1 MSDDTLLRTTPPHA
15 VEAEG
20 WLVGALLTR
29 GDEVLDRARLTQS
42 DFYTPR
48 AGEIWASAER
58 LRRAGKVVGGVAIVE
73 ELRASGRLEAVG
85 GVAKV
90 LESFPGTGWVEG
102 LKDVDALA
110 SRIREAAEARAKVVA
125 FTRARDTI
133 LGAQDTILGGKA
145 PLPVRLAEAEAILAS
160 VVPAA
165 PREEARE
172 PEPGAPPEIDLAWLP
187 EWFGRWAHTV
197 ETSVQV
203 PRAYPVLLGLAAV
216 SAALARRL
224 EVEVRP
230 GRREPVNLYV
240 APVGPPASG
249 KTPAAN
255 LARAPLDEWQAE
267 ARLAMGPALAHQ
279 RSAIEVAEGQRRAA
293 VSAASKAKDDAERS
307 AAENEA
313 REAAARL
320 SALAPARAPL
330 LLGDDLT
337 PEALL
342 QELAN
347 QGGRFSVISDEGG
360 FLETVG
366 GRYSRGLANLDGL
379 LKGHSGSDVTVI
391 RKGSGGESAVTL
403 VRRPALTVAL
413 CLQPS
418 ALRALSRPD
427 FKGRGLLARFVW
439 AVPPPRL
446 GERTGPD
453 EGVDLDAEAVLVYR
467 QRIRGLLGDPPKSL
481 LEAEEGAPLVAR
493 IETRG
498 RQVLGAWHRELE
510 PRLGPGGDLSDE
522 GVQGWA
528 GKAVGLAARFAGL
541 LHRCSD
547 LGPSGPEIAPET
559 VERAVCLA
567 RWALGHAER
576 VFGRALHEEGREADA
591 TRLIAWLRAQRGELS
606 RREIQQR
613 CPASL
618 RKAPTLDAALASGE
632 ADGRI
637 RRGTRV
643 SPTGRPVATF
653 AASSVATTA

>member
-15 VEAEG
+15 IEAEG

-29 GDEVLDRARLTQS
+29 GDEVLDLARLS
-42 DFYTPR
+42 SAEFYSPR

-58 LRRAGKVVGGVAIVE
+58 LRRAGKPVGGVAIVE

-90 LESFPGTGWVEG
+90 IESFPGTGWVDG
-102 LKDVDALA
+102 LSDVDALA
-110 SRIREAAEARAKVVA
+110 SRIREAAEARAKIVA
-125 FTRARDTI
+125 LTEARDTY
-133 LGAQDTILGGKA
+133 LLDPA
-145 PLPVRLAEAEAILAS
+145 PLPVRRAKADAILAAALR
-160 VVPAA
+160 PA
-165 PREEARE
+165 PREEAQ

-187 EWFGRWAHTV
+187 EWLGRWAHTV
-197 ETSVQV
+197 EASVQV

-230 GRREPVNLYV
+230 GRREPVNLYC

-249 KTPAAN
+249 KTPAVN

-267 ARLAMGPALAHQ
+267 ARSAMAPALAYQ

-293 VSAASKAKDDAERS
+293 VSAAAKAQDDAERAS
-307 AAENEA
+307 AENEA
-313 REAAARL
+313 REAAARCAL
-320 SALAPARAPL
+320 LAPARAPL
-330 LLGDDLT
+330 ILGDDLT

-347 QGGRFSVISDEGG
+347 QSGRFAVISDEGG

-391 RKGSGGESAVTL
+391 RKGSGGESSVTL

-467 QRIRGLLGDPPKSL
+467 QRIRGLLGDVPKTL

-493 IETRG
+493 IEARG
-498 RQVLGAWHRELE
+498 RQILGAWHRELE

-522 GVQGWA
+522 GIQGWA

-547 LGPSGPEIAPET
+547 VPPEGPEIAPET

-576 VFGRALHEEGREADA
+576 VFGVALHEEGREADA
-591 TRLIAWLRAQRGELS
+591 GRLVAWLRAQRGELS

-618 RKAPTLDAALASGE
+618 RRAAVLDAALAAGE

-637 RRGTRV
+637 RRGTRT
-643 SPTGRPVATF
+643 SPAGRPVATF
-653 AASSVATTA
+653 AASVGAATP